1 MMACEWK
8 KLFVR
13 LPYHLAG
20 CQEALSGTT
29 NVSTCVRYVIMHG
42 ARWYL
47 GTKRKRELHLIR
59 QVC

>member
-13 LPYHLAG
+13 VPAG
-20 CQEALSGTT
+20 CQEALSDTT

-47 GTKRKRELHLIR
+47 GTKRKRELQLIR